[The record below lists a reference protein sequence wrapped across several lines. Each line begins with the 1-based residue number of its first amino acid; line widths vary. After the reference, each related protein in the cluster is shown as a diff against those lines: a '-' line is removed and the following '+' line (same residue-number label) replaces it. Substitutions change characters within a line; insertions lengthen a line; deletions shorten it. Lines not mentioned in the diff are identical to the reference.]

1 MRAEI
6 GRLYLEQNRF
16 DDAIREFSLILAS
29 KPDNNTVRFYLAM
42 TWEEKGD
49 IRKALDEFLK
59 ISPKSD
65 EYLAALH
72 QIARIHIKLGTV
84 DEGIEIIRKSM
95 QDAKEKKE
103 LYTLLS
109 LLYEE
114 KMDYATAISMLE
126 EIRKLEPKNIEA
138 LFNIGTLYEKKGE
151 TEKALVVMEDVL
163 KIEPDYPNA
172 LNFVGYSWA
181 EKGIKLDEAETMI
194 RKALLKKPDDGAI
207 IDSLGW
213 VYYKKGNYQLAL
225 TALLEASQLLPDD
238 PTIAEHIGDAYT
250 ALKDYNKAF
259 PYYEK
264 SIQLEKDVKKKKAV
278 EEKLK
283 TIKEPQK

>member
-1 MRAEI
+1 MCGI
-6 GRLYLEQNRF
+6 
-16 DDAIREFSLILAS
+16 
-29 KPDNNTVRFYLAM
+29 YLAM
-42 TWEEKGD
+42 TWKEKGD
-49 IRKALDEFLK
+49 LKKALEEFLK
-59 ISPKSD
+59 IDPKSEEFID
-65 EYLAALH
+65 ALT
-72 QIARIHIKLGTV
+72 QITFIHIKSGSL
-84 DEGIEIIRKSM
+84 DEGIETIRKHLPG
-95 QDAKEKKE
+95 AKKKKE

-114 KMDYATAISMLE
+114 KTDYVKAIEMLE
-126 EIRKLEPKNIEA
+126 EIRKIEPNNVET
-138 LFNIGTLYEKKGE
+138 LFHIGMLHEKKGE
-151 TEKALVVMEDVL
+151 SDKALQIMEDVL

-194 RKALLKKPDDGAI
+194 KKALSKKPNDGAI

-225 TALLEASQLLPDD
+225 AELLKANELVPDD
-238 PTIAEHIGDAYT
+238 PTIAEHIGDTYIS
-250 ALKDYNKAF
+250 LKEYNKAF

-264 SIQLEKDVKKKKAV
+264 SIQLEKDVKKKKII

-283 TIKEPQK
+283 SIKEPRK